1 MKITLTKTKSI
12 PCIYPKF
19 TQDKEDIYI
28 ILSEYEDA
36 AIKINKKLGEIDLV
50 DSGET
55 NGEEIVSGKLTLE
68 W

>member
-1 MKITLTKTKSI
+1 MKITLTNTKSI

-50 DSGET
+50 DLFVT
-55 NGEEIVSGKLTLE
+55 I
-68 W
+68 